1 MISAVGCKRK
11 IIMIGDIK
19 IYGTIQTVLPLQSGT
34 SKAGNEWKKQEYIL
48 ETVEQYP
55 RKVKFDLFGDKVD
68 QYPLQAGNVVTIS
81 VHIESRE
88 FNGRWYTDVR
98 AWKVENGDT
107 RAEGAAPAPAPEYVN
122 PIVPGTAGSA
132 PSFVEPVIPQFPGAA
147 AAPNPT
153 DDLPF

>member
-1 MISAVGCKRK
+1 
-11 IIMIGDIK
+11 MIGDIK

-81 VHIESRE
+81 VNIESRE
-88 FNGRWYTDVR
+88 RDAQAIW
-98 AWKVENGDT
+98 E
-107 RAEGAAPAPAPEYVN
+107 
-122 PIVPGTAGSA
+122 
-132 PSFVEPVIPQFPGAA
+132 
-147 AAPNPT
+147 
-153 DDLPF
+153 

>member
-1 MISAVGCKRK
+1 
-11 IIMIGDIK
+11 MIGDIK
-19 IYGTIQTVLPLQSGT
+19 IYGTVQAVLPLQSGV
-34 SKAGNEWKKQEYIL
+34 SKSGNEWKKQEYIL
-48 ETVEQYP
+48 ETIEQYP

-68 QYPLQAGNVVTIS
+68 QYPLQEGNVVTLY
-81 VHIESRE
+81 VNIESRE

-107 RAEGAAPAPAPEYVN
+107 RAEGTVAQTPALEYVN
-122 PIVPGTAGSA
+122 PVVAGTSEAS

>member
-1 MISAVGCKRK
+1 
-11 IIMIGDIK
+11 MIGDIK

-34 SKAGNEWKKQEYIL
+34 SKAGNEWKKQEYVL
-48 ETVEQYP
+48 ETAEQYP

-68 QYPLQAGNVVTIS
+68 QYPLQAGEAVTIS
-81 VHIESRE
+81 VNIESRE

-107 RAEGAAPAPAPEYVN
+107 RSEGVASVPTSGYVN
-122 PIVPGTAGSA
+122 PVVAGTADAVSSSVDPA
-132 PSFVEPVIPQFPGAA
+132 IPQFPGITAT
-147 AAPNPT
+147 PNPT

>member
-48 ETVEQYP
+48 ETVEKYP

-81 VHIESRE
+81 VNIESRE

>member
-1 MISAVGCKRK
+1 MEVVGK
-11 IIMIGDIK
+11 II
-19 IYGTIQTVLPLQSGT
+19 QVLPAQEGVGRN
-34 SKAGNEWKKQEYIL
+34 GNPWKVQPYVL
-48 ETVEQYP
+48 ETVENYP
-55 RKVKFDLFGDKVD
+55 RKVHFEVFGEDRIKANPCDIDQLVTVSFD
-68 QYPLQAGNVVTIS
+68 
-81 VHIESRE
+81 IESRE

-107 RAEGAAPAPAPEYVN
+107 RAAGAAPAPAPEYVN